1 MVRQNELYYLSIK
14 EASELISRGDLSPVE
29 LMRSHLDRIAET
41 DGHTN
46 SFITLLEETSIEESY
61 LAEKSIASGKYL
73 GPLHGIPI
81 GLKDLC
87 YTKGIRTTIGSQIFQ
102 NFTPDYDATVTGK
115 LKSAGAIIVGKLQ
128 MHEFAFGPTST
139 NPHYGNAHNPW
150 DLENVTGGSSG
161 GSASS
166 VASGQLMGSLGSD
179 TGGSIRIPS
188 ALCGIVGLKP
198 TFGRVSRYGI
208 YPLSST
214 LDTVGP
220 MTRNVADSGLML
232 NAISGYD
239 HQDPSSVDV
248 PTKNFNSMLEDGI
261 TSMRIGIPD
270 EYFFDI
276 LDPDVR
282 RAFDDA
288 VKILEKLGADINRI
302 SVPILERSL
311 SISGPIMM
319 AEAAAVHSMNIRNHP
334 DQIGTDVLDR
344 LQSSS
349 LLPATDYVV
358 AQNARS
364 LFNNELSKIM
374 SEFELLLVPSVPIGA
389 PKFSSVETTIDGAKH
404 ETTSLLPRL
413 TRPFN
418 ICGLPTITVP
428 CGLSNAGMPLG
439 IQFAGR
445 VFSEDTVLKA
455 AYAFEQ
461 ATDWHNQHPPI

>member
-1 MVRQNELYYLSIK
+1 
-14 EASELISRGDLSPVE
+14 
-29 LMRSHLDRIAET
+29 
-41 DGHTN
+41 
-46 SFITLLEETSIEESY
+46 
-61 LAEKSIASGKYL
+61 
-73 GPLHGIPI
+73 
-81 GLKDLC
+81 
-87 YTKGIRTTIGSQIFQ
+87 
-102 NFTPDYDATVTGK
+102 
-115 LKSAGAIIVGKLQ
+115 
-128 MHEFAFGPTST
+128 
-139 NPHYGNAHNPW
+139 
-150 DLENVTGGSSG
+150 
-161 GSASS
+161 
-166 VASGQLMGSLGSD
+166 
-179 TGGSIRIPS
+179 
-188 ALCGIVGLKP
+188 
-198 TFGRVSRYGI
+198 
-208 YPLSST
+208 
-214 LDTVGP
+214 
-220 MTRNVADSGLML
+220 
-232 NAISGYD
+232 
-239 HQDPSSVDV
+239 
-248 PTKNFNSMLEDGI
+248 
-261 TSMRIGIPD
+261 
-270 EYFFDI
+270 
-276 LDPDVR
+276 
-282 RAFDDA
+282 
-288 VKILEKLGADINRI
+288 
-302 SVPILERSL
+302 
-311 SISGPIMM
+311 MM

-428 CGLSNAGMPLG
+428 CGFSNAGMPLG